1 MEISGTDASGQPNKL
16 LLKLN
21 RQERAIE
28 ESKVA
33 LKPYYSRRVIDKSD
47 YKDILRKAV
56 PKVGFLITLILDNR
70 LILEILFLFRFVT
83 ANRAR
88 LIPRKLKI

>member
-1 MEISGTDASGQPNKL
+1 
-16 LLKLN
+16 
-21 RQERAIE
+21 
-28 ESKVA
+28 
-33 LKPYYSRRVIDKSD
+33 
-47 YKDILRKAV
+47 V

-70 LILEILFLFRFVT
+70 LILEILFSFRFVT